1 MLSLF
6 ASLPVVSVLVEEVG
20 RVPLVSGGGEAM
32 LVGGVWPRVAVVV
45 GIGDD
50 ILVVG
55 DEVAASVGARSPVGS
70 ATLVLLVVLG
80 SAECTYMCRAA
91 ISKAVQ

>member
-20 RVPLVSGGGEAM
+20 RVPLVSSGGEAM
-32 LVGGVWPRVAVVV
+32 LVGVWPGVAVVV
-45 GIGDD
+45 DIGDD
-50 ILVVG
+50 VLVVG

-80 SAECTYMCRAA
+80 SAEGTY
-91 ISKAVQ
+91 IHV

>member
-6 ASLPVVSVLVEEVG
+6 ASLPVVSVLVEELD
-20 RVPLVSGGGEAM
+20 RPPLIGSGGEAM
-32 LVGGVWPRVAVVV
+32 LVGVWPRVAVVV
-45 GIGDD
+45 DIGDEG
-50 ILVVG
+50 LVVG

>member
-20 RVPLVSGGGEAM
+20 RVPLVGSGGEAM
-32 LVGGVWPRVAVVV
+32 LVGVWPCVAVVV
-45 GIGDD
+45 SEVDGV
-50 ILVVG
+50 LVVG
-55 DEVAASVGARSPVGS
+55 DKVPASVGARSPVGS

-80 SAECTYMCRAA
+80 STECTYMCRAA
-91 ISKAVQ
+91 TSKAVQ

>member
-32 LVGGVWPRVAVVV
+32 LVGGVWPGVAVVV
-45 GIGDD
+45 DIGDD
-50 ILVVG
+50 VLVVG
-55 DEVAASVGARSPVGS
+55 DEVAASV
-70 ATLVLLVVLG
+70 
-80 SAECTYMCRAA
+80 
-91 ISKAVQ
+91 